1 MKGMKKRA
9 GAVLLSMAVLAS
21 MTACGGGSSDKGKE
35 STDSD
40 VVTLDMWHIWA
51 AESEASKKPF
61 EDAVAEFN
69 EENKDIQ
76 IKLDA
81 TENETYKTKMVTTI
95 AANEAPDIYF
105 YWSGGYMKNI
115 VDAGKVLALD
125 EYLTDDV
132 KSEIMEG
139 TLDNMTFDDKVY
151 GLGYSMTVGTF
162 FVNTEMFEENNIQI
176 PETWDELTDACQKF
190 LDKGITP
197 MTVGAKEPWCID
209 MYLDMILTRQAGYDE
224 CISALSK
231 EGTYVTDDMKEG
243 AQKLIDL
250 VDMGAFGEG
259 ALGISR
265 DESEVPFYNGDVPMY
280 FNGSWTIGNINS
292 DTCKVKDKID
302 IVKFPALSDK
312 SDVNDF
318 TGGAS
323 ECFVVNSETKHPE
336 EAVYA
341 LTEILKKFTKNLY
354 LSGAGIPTWN
364 IDVDDSKIDPLTKK
378 LVDMTKD
385 ASSYT
390 LWWNTYL
397 EGEDSEL
404 YMKKSQELF
413 AKEIT
418 PEQFVKDLQTMNE

>member
-1 MKGMKKRA
+1 MKMRKKCKKA
-9 GAVLLSMAVLAS
+9 SALLLGSALLISGLMVGTPAVEVKAEDDVL
-21 MTACGGGSSDKGKE
+21 
-35 STDSD
+35 
-40 VVTLDMWHIWA
+40 TLDMWHIWA

-69 EENKDIQ
+69 EENPNIQ

-115 VDAGKVLALD
+115 VDAEKILPLD
-125 EYLTDDV
+125 EYLSDDV
-132 KSEIMEG
+132 KGIIKEG
-139 TLDNMTFDDKVY
+139 TLDNMTFDGKVY
-151 GLGYSMTVGTF
+151 GLGYSMTTGTF
-162 FVNTEMFEENNIQI
+162 FVNTELFEENDIKI
-176 PETWDELTDACQKF
+176 PETWEELTDACQKF

-197 MTVGAKEPWCID
+197 ITVGAKEPWCID
-209 MYLDMILTRQAGYDE
+209 MYLDMLLTREAGYDQ

-231 EGTYVTDDMKEG
+231 EGSFVNDDLIAG
-243 AQKLIDL
+243 AQKLVDL
-250 VDMGAFGEG
+250 VDMGAFGMG

-265 DESEVPFYNGDVPMY
+265 DESEVPFYNGEVPMY
-280 FNGSWTIGNINS
+280 FNGSWTIGNINA
-292 DTCKVKDKID
+292 DDCKVKDKID
-302 IVKFPALSDK
+302 IIPFPATSEK
-312 SDVNDF
+312 SNLNDF

-323 ECFVVNSETKHPE
+323 ECFVVNSQTEHPE

-341 LTEILKKFTKNLY
+341 LTEILQKFTRNLY
-354 LSGAGIPTWN
+354 EAGAGIPTW
-364 IDVDDSKIDPLTKK
+364 DVEVDDSKIDPLTKK
-378 LVDMTKD
+378 LVSMTD
-385 ASSYT
+385 NAESYT

-404 YMKKSQELF
+404 YMRKSQELF